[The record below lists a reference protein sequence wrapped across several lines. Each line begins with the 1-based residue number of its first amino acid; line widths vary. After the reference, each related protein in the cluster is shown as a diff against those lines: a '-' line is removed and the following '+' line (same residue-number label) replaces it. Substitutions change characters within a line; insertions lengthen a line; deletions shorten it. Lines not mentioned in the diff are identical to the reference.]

1 MLAGCRSWCNSGFVT
16 FSRTK
21 KPRSSDGRATADARA
36 IDELYGLEPLFE
48 PDSHEGAGGA
58 QSQSIG
64 CPYCGESFETV
75 LDLSAGSASYIE
87 DCQVCCRPIEFRLEV
102 DHEGGLVS
110 LGVSRVD

>member
-1 MLAGCRSWCNSGFVT
+1 MQ

-21 KPRSSDGRATADARA
+21 KPLASPDAGRADPRA
-36 IDELYGLEPLFE
+36 IDELYGLDPVFE
-48 PDSHEGAGGA
+48 PDSHEGPGGA
-58 QSQSIG
+58 QSQSIR

-102 DHEGGLVS
+102 DHDGALES
-110 LGVSRVD
+110 LAVSRGD